1 MEKHADQDNRDHAP
15 AVRLGRSYVR
25 APQFAASAVLILAAA
40 LSACGDDA
48 KPAVMQETSG
58 ATPAPSSNTP
68 PTTAA
73 PTTPEPPA
81 PQTPAPPANPTPSS
95 NEGQGNGMIPVMAGS
110 MPSQGGSM
118 QPSAMPPA
126 PPVPP
131 AGTGGSGAQ
140 PTPPVPPMQP
150 QQPAAFNP
158 CPTDG
163 SPCKIMPLGDSITD
177 GVGSQAGGGGG
188 YRVELFRQ
196 AVADGHDITFVGTRP
211 ANGPNMVAGQTFPR
225 NHEGL
230 SGDSIQG
237 TANRAATAV
246 PSTTPDIILLHIG
259 TNNLGGNGVPQEV
272 PGQLAS
278 LVDQIIEDA
287 PDALLVV
294 AQLIPTTQAQRTQ
307 NTQAYNATIPAL
319 VQSRAAQGKHVV
331 LVDMFDAFT
340 NNPGGV
346 NPLMNDFLHPNVA
359 GYVVMAQ
366 TWYDAIESVL
376 PGD

>member
-1 MEKHADQDNRDHAP
+1 
-15 AVRLGRSYVR
+15 
-25 APQFAASAVLILAAA
+25 
-40 LSACGDDA
+40 
-48 KPAVMQETSG
+48 
-58 ATPAPSSNTP
+58 
-68 PTTAA
+68 
-73 PTTPEPPA
+73 
-81 PQTPAPPANPTPSS
+81 
-95 NEGQGNGMIPVMAGS
+95 
-110 MPSQGGSM
+110 
-118 QPSAMPPA
+118 
-126 PPVPP
+126 
-131 AGTGGSGAQ
+131 
-140 PTPPVPPMQP
+140 
-150 QQPAAFNP
+150 
-158 CPTDG
+158 
-163 SPCKIMPLGDSITD
+163 MPLGDSITD
-177 GVGSQAGGGGG
+177 GIGSQAGGGGG

-211 ANGPNMVAGQTFPR
+211 ANGPNMVGGQAFPR

-237 TANRAATAV
+237 TAGRAANAI

-259 TNNLGGNGVPQEV
+259 TNNLGGNGVPQAV

-294 AQLIPTTQAQRTQ
+294 AQLIPTTQAQRTT
-307 NTQAYNATIPAL
+307 NTMAYNATIPGL

-331 LVDMFDAFT
+331 LVNMFDAFT
-340 NNPGGV
+340 SNPGGV

-366 TWYDAIESVL
+366 TWYDAIESFL

>member
-1 MEKHADQDNRDHAP
+1 
-15 AVRLGRSYVR
+15 
-25 APQFAASAVLILAAA
+25 
-40 LSACGDDA
+40 
-48 KPAVMQETSG
+48 
-58 ATPAPSSNTP
+58 
-68 PTTAA
+68 
-73 PTTPEPPA
+73 
-81 PQTPAPPANPTPSS
+81 
-95 NEGQGNGMIPVMAGS
+95 
-110 MPSQGGSM
+110 
-118 QPSAMPPA
+118 
-126 PPVPP
+126 
-131 AGTGGSGAQ
+131 
-140 PTPPVPPMQP
+140 
-150 QQPAAFNP
+150 
-158 CPTDG
+158 
-163 SPCKIMPLGDSITD
+163 MPLGDSITD

-196 AVADGHDITFVGTRP
+196 AVADGHEITFVGTRP

-237 TANRAATAV
+237 TGNRAATAV

-259 TNNLGGNGVPQEV
+259 TNNLGGNGVPQDV
-272 PGQLAS
+272 PGQLVT
-278 LVDQIIEDA
+278 LVDQLIEDA
-287 PDALLVV
+287 PDALIVV

-331 LVDMFDAFT
+331 MVDMFSAFT

-346 NPLMNDFLHPNVA
+346 NPLMNDFLHPNVT

-376 PGD
+376 P